1 MQPREGGL
9 NTGEVRNVVRQSV
22 RVLIKPDNKEVWV
35 VSGSTV
41 AEALFAASIPITMPC
56 GVGGRCGKCVV
67 VVKGG
72 VMAAD
77 DDERRRIRSRK
88 KGARLACRARITGDC
103 EVTIPA
109 SSRISIQKIETRG
122 KASHAYRFEPSVYK
136 LYLGEFDR
144 TYREGLQVLR
154 KTYEINSREIVLEM
168 TNPNL
173 LDDALRNDPE
183 YLVAEHTGG
192 TIVAGRNDIMGFEAG
207 DTTDECYGV
216 AFDVGTN
223 TIVGSLVDLV
233 GGREI
238 GAVSTVN
245 PQVTHGDDVV
255 SRIRFAKS
263 AGGLDLLRHE
273 VGNAM
278 NGLLEVMLKK
288 FKIDGRLVYACTAVG
303 NTVMQHIL
311 VGVSPEG
318 LGRAPYRAKLMSAV
332 ETVASRTGVEGHHTC
347 RLFVPAP
354 IGGFVGGDIIS
365 LIISQSLHRQK
376 KPVLG
381 IDIGT
386 NGEIV
391 LAAGGKI
398 AACSTAAGPAFEGE
412 RISSGV
418 RAIEGAV
425 ERVSIRAGRVEHR
438 TIGGKPPIG
447 LCGSGVISLVA
458 ELLRKGV
465 LEESGRM
472 RAPEEIRDKSL
483 AKLVVPGQGGREFIL
498 KSRPDIRLR
507 QGDIREVQLGKAAI
521 SAGIKVLCSLT
532 GIDMAR
538 IATVYV
544 AGGFGSSLRAA
555 DLRRLGLLP
564 EGLGGRVR
572 VVGNAAIEGAK
583 ILLTSLEARDEA
595 GRIAREARHVELF
608 SEPAFN
614 EEFYR
619 SMEFTG

>member
-1 MQPREGGL
+1 MRDL
-9 NTGEVRNVVRQSV
+9 AKQSV

-56 GVGGRCGKCVV
+56 GVSGRCGKCVV
-67 VVKGG
+67 IVKGA
-72 VMAAD
+72 VMPAD
-77 DDERRRIRSRK
+77 EDERRRIRSRK
-88 KGARLACRARITGDC
+88 KGARLACRARVTGDC
-103 EVTIPA
+103 EVTVPA
-109 SSRISIQKIETRG
+109 TSRISIQKIETRG
-122 KASHAYRFEPSVYK
+122 KVSHAYRFEPGVYK
-136 LYLGEFDR
+136 LYLGDVDQA
-144 TYREGLQVLR
+144 YRDGLQKLR
-154 KTYEINSREIVLEM
+154 KTYGINSREIALEM

-173 LDDALRNDPE
+173 LDDTLRNDAD
-183 YLVAEHTGG
+183 YLLGEHTGS
-192 TIVAGRNDIMGFEAG
+192 TLVAGRQDIMAFEAG
-207 DTTDECYGV
+207 DTAEHCFGA
-216 AFDVGTN
+216 AFDIGTN
-223 TIVGSLVDLV
+223 TIVASLVDLTT
-233 GGREI
+233 GREI

-263 AGGLDLLRHE
+263 AGGLGLLRHE

-278 NGLLEVMLKK
+278 NGLLEAMLKK

-332 ETVASRTGVEGHHTC
+332 ETVASRTGVRGNRTC

-365 LIISQSLHRQK
+365 LIISQSLHRRA

-412 RISSGV
+412 RIGSGV
-418 RAIEGAV
+418 RAIEGAI
-425 ERVSIRAGRVEHR
+425 EKVSIKSGEVNLQ

-447 LCGSGVISLVA
+447 LCGSGVISCVA
-458 ELLRKGV
+458 ELLRRGV
-465 LEESGRM
+465 LDVSGRM
-472 RAPEEIRDKSL
+472 RSPDEIRNKSL
-483 AKLVVPGQGGREFIL
+483 ARRVLPGRSGREFIIRA
-498 KSRPDIRLR
+498 RPDIRLR
-507 QGDIREVQLGKAAI
+507 QGDVREVQLGKAAI
-521 SAGIKVLCSLT
+521 SAGIKTLCSLT
-532 GIDMAR
+532 GIDLAAIR
-538 IATVYV
+538 DVYV
-544 AGGFGSSLRAA
+544 AGGFGSSLSAA

-564 EGLGGRVR
+564 GGLGGRVR
-572 VVGNAAIEGAK
+572 IVGNAAIEGAK

-608 SEPAFN
+608 AEPAFN
-614 EEFYR
+614 AEFYR
-619 SMEFTG
+619 SMEFKG

>member
-1 MQPREGGL
+1 L
-9 NTGEVRNVVRQSV
+9 AKQSV
-22 RVLIKPDNKEVWV
+22 RVLIKPDNKEVWI

-56 GVGGRCGKCVV
+56 GLSGRCGKCVV
-67 VVKGG
+67 LVRGG
-72 VMAAD
+72 VTPAD
-77 DDERRRIRSRK
+77 DDERRRIRSKK
-88 KGARLACRARITGDC
+88 KGARLACRVRVTGDC
-103 EVTIPA
+103 EVTVPA
-109 SSRISIQKIETRG
+109 ASRISIQKIETQGRV
-122 KASHAYRFEPSVYK
+122 SHSYRFEPGVFK
-136 LYLGEFDR
+136 LYLGEVDQK
-144 TYREGLQVLR
+144 YRDGLQTLR
-154 KTYEINSREIVLEM
+154 KTYGINSREIVMEM

-173 LDDALRNDPE
+173 LDDTLRNDAA
-183 YLVAEHTGG
+183 YLLAEHTGS
-192 TIVAGRNDIMGFEAG
+192 TLVAGREDIMAFEAG
-207 DTTDECYGV
+207 DTSGRCYGV

-233 GGREI
+233 SGREV
-238 GAVSTVN
+238 GSVSTVN

-263 AGGLDLLRHE
+263 AGGLDLMRHE

-278 NGLLEVMLKK
+278 NGLLEAMIKK
-288 FKIDGRLVYACTAVG
+288 FKIDGRRVYACAAVG

-311 VGVSPEG
+311 VGVSPED
-318 LGRAPYRAKLMSAV
+318 LGRAPYRARLMSAV
-332 ETVASRTGVEGHHTC
+332 ETVASRTGVRGHHTC

-354 IGGFVGGDIIS
+354 IGGFVGGDIVS
-365 LIISQSLHRQK
+365 LIISQSLHKQK

-391 LAAGGKI
+391 LAADGKV

-418 RAIEGAV
+418 RAIEGAI
-425 ERVSIRAGRVEHR
+425 ERIKITGGDVNLT
-438 TIGGKPPIG
+438 TIAGKPPMG
-447 LCGSGVISLVA
+447 LCGSGVISCVA

-465 LEESGRM
+465 LDESGRM
-472 RAPEEIRDKSL
+472 RLPEEIKNKSL
-483 AKLVVPGQGGREFIL
+483 ARRVVPGESGREFIIRA
-498 KSRPDIRLR
+498 RPDIRLR

-521 SAGIKVLCSLT
+521 SAGIKTLCSLT

-538 IATVYV
+538 ISTVYV
-544 AGGFGSSLRAA
+544 AGGFGSSLKAA

-572 VVGNAAIEGAK
+572 IVGNAAIEGAK
-583 ILLTSLEARDEA
+583 VLLTSLEARDEA
-595 GRIAREARHVELF
+595 ARITHEARHVELF